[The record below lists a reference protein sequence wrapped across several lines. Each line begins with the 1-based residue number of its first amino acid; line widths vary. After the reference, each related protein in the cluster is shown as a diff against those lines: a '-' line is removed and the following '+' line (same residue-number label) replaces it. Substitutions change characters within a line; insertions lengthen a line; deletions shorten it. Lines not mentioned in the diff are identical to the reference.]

1 MQGHTG
7 EASDKALP
15 LSPHLL
21 LVLPQPPLAAFSL
34 RLDQLLCVSQGPW
47 QPLLNRDFRPFR
59 ASKALRPGLPKALSE
74 AQCPV
79 ESTLQGPPLGLTE
92 LPVAGPGFSKGP
104 TAHAG
109 PHGSGGCNCS
119 VSH

>member
-7 EASDKALP
+7 EAGDKALP

-34 RLDQLLCVSQGPW
+34 GLDQLLCVSQGPW
-47 QPLLNRDFRPFR
+47 QLLLNRDLRPFC
-59 ASKALRPGLPKALSE
+59 AGKALSE

-79 ESTLQGPPLGLTE
+79 ESALQGPPVGLTE
-92 LPVAGPGFSKGP
+92 LPIAGPGFSKGL
-104 TAHAG
+104 TAQFG